1 MPIKQRRITV
11 KTRRKNKI
19 QESPFQF
26 IYLQTLYERNLDKS
40 DSDIRTIPDHTFGK
54 VYSNQIV
61 SQLQITEKIPSSMI
75 EPEMIVSSMQK
86 SRKKKTN
93 NRKRS

>member
-1 MPIKQRRITV
+1 MPTKQRRITV
-11 KTRRKNKI
+11 KNRRRNKT

-26 IYLQTLYERNLDKS
+26 VYLQTLFERNLDKS

-61 SQLQITEKIPSSMI
+61 SRSQITEEI